1 MPPAAAAVNNNG
13 AGARQRRAVNLQQ
26 LQQQQQSQQ
35 QQPQQHSKPWFSG
48 APITKI
54 ICIIWV
60 AGSLWV
66 IRNNGDDENTH
77 SNRNNN
83 NNHNYTN
90 LWVSALWNGPSNWF
104 FASSTELIVVL
115 SFLVHYLRRLEQE
128 LSSRRFIAWLF
139 TLEIVYIFI
148 RLVAVVTF
156 DEDVTHTFVGG
167 GTTAAKG
174 PYLFVGAVLYWY
186 KTYVP
191 RLYPRFLSSST
202 LGISCSEKTFP
213 YLCAAYILFMRG
225 TASLLVGFIG
235 MVASGIFFFLLSLS
249 TNNSSGSSNIPFIDV
264 PDIIVNMLPWESMG
278 SLFFLDPNPKVY
290 APYFTRGTAMNIR
303 PGGGGGGPR
312 RNRGQQQQGG
322 RTTTRRVPMAGP
334 AQPSAG
340 AAAAMSPPPPPEA
353 IAQLTSMGFD
363 EQRVKEALQVSDN
376 NVETAANLLLMG
388 S

>member
-1 MPPAAAAVNNNG
+1 MPPAAAVNNG

-26 LQQQQQSQQ
+26 LQQQSQ
-35 QQPQQHSKPWFSG
+35 QQPQQSSKPWFSG
-48 APITKI
+48 SPITKI
-54 ICIIWV
+54 ICILWV

-66 IRNNGDDENTH
+66 IRNNGDDDNTY
-77 SNRNNN
+77 SNRNNSN
-83 NNHNYTN
+83 DNYSN
-90 LWVSALWNGPSNWF
+90 GLWVSALWNGPSNWF
-104 FASSTELIVVL
+104 FSSSTELIVGL

-148 RLVAVVTF
+148 RLVAVLTF
-156 DEDVTHTFVGG
+156 DEDVTGTFVGGG

-213 YLCAAYILFMRG
+213 YLCAIYILFMRG
-225 TASLLVGFIG
+225 TASLLAGSIG

-249 TNNSSGSSNIPFIDV
+249 TNNNNSSSNIPFIDV
-264 PDIIVNMLPWESMG
+264 PDMIVNMLPWESMG
-278 SLFFLDPNPKVY
+278 SLFFLDPNPKVF
-290 APYFTRGTAMNIR
+290 APYFTRGAINIR
-303 PGGGGGGPR
+303 PGGGGGPR
-312 RNRGQQQQGG
+312 RNRGQEQQGAA
-322 RTTTRRVPMAGP
+322 TRRVPMAGP
-334 AQPSAG
+334 AQPSA
-340 AAAAMSPPPPPEA
+340 AAAMPPPPPPEA
-353 IAQLTSMGFD
+353 IAQLISMGFD

>member
-1 MPPAAAAVNNNG
+1 MPPAAAVNNG

-26 LQQQQQSQQ
+26 LQQQSQ
-35 QQPQQHSKPWFSG
+35 QQPQQSSKPWFSG

-54 ICIIWV
+54 ICILWV

-66 IRNNGDDENTH
+66 IRNNGDDDNTY

-83 NNHNYTN
+83 NNNDSN
-90 LWVSALWNGPSNWF
+90 GLWVSALWNGPSNWF
-104 FASSTELIVVL
+104 FSSSTELIVGL

-148 RLVAVVTF
+148 RLVAVLTF
-156 DEDVTHTFVGG
+156 DEDVTRTFVGG

-202 LGISCSEKTFP
+202 LDISCSEKTFP
-213 YLCAAYILFMRG
+213 YLCAIYILFMRG
-225 TASLLVGFIG
+225 TASLLAGSIG

-249 TNNSSGSSNIPFIDV
+249 TNNNNSSSNIPFIDV
-264 PDIIVNMLPWESMG
+264 PDMIVNMLPWESMG
-278 SLFFLDPNPKVY
+278 SLFFLDPNPKVF
-290 APYFTRGTAMNIR
+290 APYFTRGAINIR
-303 PGGGGGGPR
+303 PGGGGGPR
-312 RNRGQQQQGG
+312 RNRGQEQQGAA
-322 RTTTRRVPMAGP
+322 TRRVPMAGP
-334 AQPSAG
+334 AQPSA
-340 AAAAMSPPPPPEA
+340 AAAMPPPPPPEA
-353 IAQLTSMGFD
+353 IAQLISMGFD

>member
-1 MPPAAAAVNNNG
+1 MPPAAAVNNG

-26 LQQQQQSQQ
+26 LQQQSQ
-35 QQPQQHSKPWFSG
+35 QQPQQSSKPWFSG

-54 ICIIWV
+54 ICILWV

-66 IRNNGDDENTH
+66 IRNNGDDDNTY
-77 SNRNNN
+77 SNRNNYN
-83 NNHNYTN
+83 NNNYSN
-90 LWVSALWNGPSNWF
+90 GLWVSALWNGPSNWF
-104 FASSTELIVVL
+104 FSSSTELIVGL

-148 RLVAVVTF
+148 RLVAVLTF
-156 DEDVTHTFVGG
+156 DEDVTRTFVGGG

-213 YLCAAYILFMRG
+213 YLCAIYILFMRG
-225 TASLLVGFIG
+225 TASLLAGSIG

-249 TNNSSGSSNIPFIDV
+249 TNNNNSSSNIPFIDV
-264 PDIIVNMLPWESMG
+264 PDMIVNMLPWESMG
-278 SLFFLDPNPKVY
+278 SLFFLDPNPKVF
-290 APYFTRGTAMNIR
+290 APYFTRGAINIR
-303 PGGGGGGPR
+303 PGGGGGPR
-312 RNRGQQQQGG
+312 RNRGQEQQGAA
-322 RTTTRRVPMAGP
+322 TRRVPMAGP
-334 AQPSAG
+334 AQPPA
-340 AAAAMSPPPPPEA
+340 AAAAMPPPPEA
-353 IAQLTSMGFD
+353 IAQLISMGFD

>member
-1 MPPAAAAVNNNG
+1 MPPAAAVNNG
-13 AGARQRRAVNLQQ
+13 TGARQRRAVNLQQ
-26 LQQQQQSQQ
+26 LQQQSQHHQQ
-35 QQPQQHSKPWFSG
+35 QQSRPSWFSG

-54 ICIIWV
+54 ICILWA

-66 IRNNGDDENTH
+66 IRNNGDDDNTY

-83 NNHNYTN
+83 DNYYSYN
-90 LWVSALWNGPSNWF
+90 LWVSALWNGPSTWF
-104 FASSTELIVVL
+104 FSSSTELIVGL

-139 TLEIVYIFI
+139 TLEIVHILI
-148 RLVAVVTF
+148 RLVAVLTF
-156 DEDVTHTFVGG
+156 DEDVTRTFVGG

-202 LGISCSEKTFP
+202 LDISCSEKTFP
-213 YLCAAYILFMRG
+213 YLCAIYILCIKG

-249 TNNSSGSSNIPFIDV
+249 TNNNNSSSNIPFIDV
-264 PDIIVNMLPWESMG
+264 PDMIVNMLPWESMG
-278 SLFFLDPNPKVY
+278 SLFFLEPDRKVY
-290 APYFTRGTAMNIR
+290 APYFTRGAMNIR
-303 PGGGGGGPR
+303 PGGGGPS
-312 RNRGQQQQGG
+312 RNRGQQQQGAA
-322 RTTTRRVPMAGP
+322 TRRVPMAGP
-334 AQPSAG
+334 AQPL
-340 AAAAMSPPPPPEA
+340 AAAAMPPPPPPLEA